1 MEKNVNFGEVI
12 AALKEGKMASR
23 TGWNGANMFIVKQI
37 PSEIP
42 SEIIPKLQ
50 SLPQSVKDLMVGRY
64 PTSLKYTNQM
74 LLIKPDGTAD
84 SWVPSS
90 SDIFAEDW
98 VILN

>member
-12 AALKEGKMASR
+12 TALKEGKMASR
-23 TGWNGANMFIVKQI
+23 MGWNGSNMFIVKQI

-42 SEIIPKLQ
+42 QDIIPRLQ
-50 SLPQSVKDLMVGRY
+50 SLPQSAKDLMAGY
-64 PTSLKYTNQM
+64 SHTPLKYQNQM
-74 LLIKPDGTAD
+74 LIIKSDGTAD

-98 VILN
+98 VIKD